1 MLLGEIRIGVVEGVL
16 LDAIGEASGVPRDL
30 VRRAHML
37 HGDIGDVASLAMS
50 RGASALELINLRLFV
65 PIKPMLAEM
74 ADDPQQVLGEHKD
87 GTAFE
92 YKFDG
97 SRIQIHR
104 KDEKVQI
111 FSRRLTD
118 VTDSIREIVVF
129 AKTQVNASEYLIKGE
144 VVEIGASGKP
154 IPFQDLMRRFRR
166 VHEIESVEEKI
177 PPKPYLC

>member
-1 MLLGEIRIGVVEGVL
+1 
-16 LDAIGEASGVPRDL
+16 
-30 VRRAHML
+30 ML

-97 SRIQIHR
+97 ARIQIHR

-118 VTDSIREIVVF
+118 VTDSIPEIVDF
-129 AKTQVNASEYLIKGE
+129 AKTQVKASEYLIEGE
-144 VVEIGASGKP
+144 VVATGASGNHN
-154 IPFQDLMRRFRR
+154 PFQDLMRIFRR
-166 VHEIESVEEKI
+166 VHDIESVAEKI
-177 PPKPYLC
+177 PLKLYLFEIGRA